1 MGSDLGMQQT
11 INSPAKT
18 KTMSEFSRD
27 EVAKQ
32 KEWIIIDSKVYDIAK
47 FRDGHPGG
55 SQVFDEYAGQ
65 DATEVFYSLHKH
77 EIITGKFGPR
87 LMVGSI
93 KGETSK
99 IAAANKWSDLSTVP
113 FGETPHFQRG
123 FKPTPYYNET
133 HESFKLGCRA
143 VIERELREVSEL
155 GENSG
160 KMPSHDIWKMMGR
173 EGLLASRIGVA
184 CMNQLP
190 AGITLPGGLAPN
202 QFDYFH
208 ELIAHEEIAR
218 LATPGYNDGLGAGF
232 WIGLPPVIK
241 FASPMVRDHIT
252 PQVLLGN
259 KRICL
264 SITEP
269 YTGSDVAGIKTTA
282 TKSEDGTHYIIKGV
296 KKWITN
302 GEFADYFVT
311 AVRTGGKGMKGISMI
326 VVERT
331 DDLSTKH
338 ITAAYSKSAGTSLV
352 MYESVE
358 VPVENLL
365 GEENKGFSIIMAN
378 FNHERWIILLTVQQ
392 YSRNCL
398 LDSVKWLNQRQ
409 AFNKS
414 LTQQP
419 VLRYKLGQ
427 AAAAVESCHAW
438 LEQVTYQMN
447 SMSYEEQNLKLG
459 GTIAL
464 LKYETTRC
472 ATLVCDNCVQLLG
485 GRGVTRHGMGKTIQ
499 RFNNAYKIFSVY
511 GGSEEIMADLGVRQA
526 LRNMD
531 PLAKL

>member
-1 MGSDLGMQQT
+1 MGAPTWYTM
-11 INSPAKT
+11 PAKQMLELT
-18 KTMSEFSRD
+18 RD
-27 EVAKQ
+27 EVASHN
-32 KEWIIIDSKVYDIAK
+32 EWIIIDSKVYDISK
-47 FRDGHPGG
+47 FRNLHPGG
-55 SQVFDEYAGQ
+55 TEVFTEYEGQ

-93 KGETSK
+93 KGESSK
-99 IAAANKWSDLSTVP
+99 IAAANNWSDLSVVP
-113 FGETPHFQRG
+113 FGESPHFQRG
-123 FKPTPYYNET
+123 FQPTPYYNVT
-133 HESFKLGCRA
+133 HETFKLGCRKI
-143 VIERELREVSEL
+143 IERELREASEA

-160 KMPSHDIWKMMGR
+160 EMPSHDIWKMMGR
-173 EGLLASRIGVA
+173 TGLLASRIGVA
-184 CMNQLP
+184 CMDQLP
-190 AGITLPGGLAPN
+190 AGITLPGGLAAS

-241 FASPMVRDHIT
+241 FATPAFRDNVT
-252 PQVLLGN
+252 PSVLLGD

-282 TKSEDGTHYIIKGV
+282 TKTADGKHYIIKGV

-302 GEFADYFVT
+302 GEFADFFVT

-352 MYESVE
+352 MYEGVQ
-358 VPVENLL
+358 VPVENML
-365 GEENKGFSIIMAN
+365 GKENEGFKIIMAN

-392 YSRNCL
+392 YCRNVL

-427 AAAAVESCHAW
+427 AAAAVESVHAW
-438 LEQVTYQMN
+438 LEAVTHQMN
-447 SMSYEEQNLKLG
+447 CMSYEEQNLKLG

-485 GRGVTRHGMGKTIQ
+485 GRGVTKHGMGKTVQ

-526 LRNMD
+526 LRTMD